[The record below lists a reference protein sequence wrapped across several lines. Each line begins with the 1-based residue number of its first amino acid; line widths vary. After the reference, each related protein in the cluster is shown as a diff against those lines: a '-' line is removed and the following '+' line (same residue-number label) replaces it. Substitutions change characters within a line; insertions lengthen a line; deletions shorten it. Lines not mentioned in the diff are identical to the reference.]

1 MRVGPIRS
9 ALLPLLLLAACS
21 DSKSAGSEDRQLDE
35 AAASLDAN
43 TADTT
48 TAEIVDEDEGGNE
61 DQPQ

>member
-1 MRVGPIRS
+1 MKRG
-9 ALLPLLLLAACS
+9 ALLLALALLAACS
-21 DSKSAGSEDRQLDE
+21 GGKSASSEDRQLDE

-43 TADTT
+43 TADSN